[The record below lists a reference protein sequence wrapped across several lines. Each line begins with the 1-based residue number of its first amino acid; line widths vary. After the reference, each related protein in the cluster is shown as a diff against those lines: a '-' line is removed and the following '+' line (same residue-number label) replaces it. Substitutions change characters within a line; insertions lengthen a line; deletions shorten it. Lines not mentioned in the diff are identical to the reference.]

1 MKEKNIPILN
11 SVTKKATNSLDI
23 DNNNPFF
30 NVRYICQ
37 STTLIT
43 ESIQKGFDV
52 AQLSNGDITVTE
64 IKTVNVHYNWDAV
77 KQRFIKINQN

>member
-11 SVTKKATNSLDI
+11 SLTKKATNSLDT
-23 DNNNPFF
+23 DNNPFF

-64 IKTVNVHYNWDAV
+64 IKTVNVHYNWDNV
-77 KQRFIKINQN
+77 KQKFVKIHQN

>member
-11 SVTKKATNSLDI
+11 SLTKKATNSLDT
-23 DNNNPFF
+23 DNNPFF
-30 NVRYICQ
+30 NVRYIGQ

-64 IKTVNVHYNWDAV
+64 IKTVNVHYNWDPV
-77 KQRFIKINQN
+77 KQKFIKINQN

>member
-1 MKEKNIPILN
+1 MKEKNISILN
-11 SVTKKATNSLDI
+11 TPTKKATNSLDG
-23 DNNNPFF
+23 DNHPFC

-37 STTLIT
+37 SATLIT

-64 IKTVNVHYNWDAV
+64 IKTVNVHYNWDTV
-77 KQRFIKINQN
+77 KQKFVKVNQN

>member
-11 SVTKKATNSLDI
+11 VQTKKDTNSLDT
-23 DNNNPFF
+23 DNNPFF

-52 AQLSNGDITVTE
+52 VQLSNGDITVTE
-64 IKTVNVHYNWDAV
+64 IKTVNIHYNWDPV
-77 KQRFIKINQN
+77 KQKFIKVNQN

>member
-11 SVTKKATNSLDI
+11 SPTKKDTNSLDT
-23 DNNNPFF
+23 DNNPFF

-43 ESIQKGFDV
+43 ESIQRGFDV

-64 IKTVNVHYNWDAV
+64 IKTVNVHYNWDTV
-77 KQRFIKINQN
+77 KQKFVKVNQN

>member
-1 MKEKNIPILN
+1 MKEKNVPILN
-11 SVTKKATNSLDI
+11 TPTKKTTSSLDT
-23 DNNNPFF
+23 DNNPFF

-52 AQLSNGDITVTE
+52 AQLPNGDITVTE
-64 IKTVNVHYNWDAV
+64 IKTVNVHYHWDSF
-77 KQRFIKINQN
+77 KQRFVKVSQS

>member
-11 SVTKKATNSLDI
+11 VQTKKDTDPLDTG
-23 DNNNPFF
+23 NNPFF

-37 STTLIT
+37 SITLIT

-64 IKTVNVHYNWDAV
+64 IKTVNVHYNWNPV
-77 KQRFIKINQN
+77 KQKFVKVNQN

>member
-11 SVTKKATNSLDI
+11 VQTKKDTDPLDT
-23 DNNNPFF
+23 DNNPFF

-64 IKTVNVHYNWDAV
+64 IKTVNVHYNWDSV
-77 KQRFIKINQN
+77 KQKFIKINQ

>member
-11 SVTKKATNSLDI
+11 SLTKKATNSLDT
-23 DNNNPFF
+23 DNNPFF

-64 IKTVNVHYNWDAV
+64 IKTVNVQYNWDNV
-77 KQRFIKINQN
+77 KQKFVKIHQN